1 MNFKRHER
9 IKEIEFKLTNYKELL
24 EALQD
29 IEMIYDNLDWVDIY
43 KPHHIDMELSQAV
56 RDVEN
61 KIQEIESKLE
71 RI

>member
-1 MNFKRHER
+1 MKASEK
-9 IKEIEFKLTNYKELL
+9 IKEIENNLKDYKELL

-29 IEMIYDNLDWVDIY
+29 MEMIYDNIADWVDIY
-43 KPHHIDMELSQAV
+43 KPHHIDMELSQTI